1 MIRDAYK
8 DASSGMDSNELYAEA
23 YYNIAVKEGF
33 QLTPDIQYIVN
44 PGGDDGKDS
53 FAVFGV
59 RAGVMF

>member
-1 MIRDAYK
+1 MISDAYK

-44 PGGDDGKDS
+44 PGGDGGKDS